1 VLAVHDRRQAGQ
13 IDRPTKER
21 ARCSELGWLVDQE
34 EGEGRN

>member
-21 ARCSELGWLVDQE
+21 ARCS
-34 EGEGRN
+34 